1 MGKRDQF
8 QVKNDQEG
16 DQRTVFAPMHNW
28 RFEHDA
34 CGIGFV
40 ADLSGRATHKILDDA
55 LKCLERLAHR
65 GAFDADGKS
74 GDGAGVLCSI
84 PHTMLNRELERVGQQ
99 AHRPGDV
106 AVGML
111 FLPRDPATNAR
122 ARDIITTEL
131 AKRELEILMWRTVV
145 HEPNALGLRAQASLP
160 DIQQVIVARPFTFR
174 TEAEFDQH
182 LYLVRRCIENA
193 ALEAGIHD
201 LYIPS
206 FSCRTVVYKALVSA
220 PSLRRFYI
228 DLNDPDFKVNH
239 CLFHQRYSTNTF
251 PTWERAQPFRFI
263 AHNGEINTVEGNQNW
278 VKARE
283 PELDSLVW
291 GSEIDHLKPIV
302 DTDSSDTGRLDN
314 VVELVTLGG
323 RDLRHT
329 LKMLIPQAWE
339 KDPDMAPAV
348 KGFFRYHSALMEPW
362 DGPASIVFSDGTLI
376 GIALD
381 RNGLRPARYMQ
392 TKDGIVYA
400 GSEIGALDIEP
411 ERIVASGKLGP
422 GMMICADLQ
431 SRRLFTNDEIL
442 RELSTRKPYREW
454 AARQRV
460 RLEEVA
466 QIVIEQPVVN
476 SETLLVKHAQF
487 GWTSE
492 ELTLVV
498 KTMFEDA
505 TEPVGSM
512 GDDTPHAVLS
522 PKPRPLFNYFKQ
534 RFAEVT
540 NPPIDHLRE
549 DQVMSLRVLLGRRG
563 NLLSESEDL
572 AHLIRLNSPVL
583 SNEELKALQ
592 KIDDSAF
599 QSVVLDSTFPVTDD
613 ASRITSP
620 SSATRQTSSLEAAV
634 RKLCADAE
642 RAVRVGASILI
653 VSDKKTGPQRAVIPA
668 LLAVG
673 AVHHHLMRKG
683 LRSKVSIVVESGE
696 ARETH
701 HFAVLLG
708 YGASAINPYLALD
721 TARETVQRGKVRDK
735 SLTESD
741 VVKRYIKA
749 AEKGILKVMSK
760 MGIACVDAYTGAQI
774 FEAVGLSHELID
786 ECFEGTP
793 SRLGGIGHAELEQVV
808 LAWHENAYGRETG
821 DSSLQNAPAGGIE
834 SASAVRSQI
843 ANLQSPVKLEHYGFY
858 KERAGGEMHG
868 YSQRAVHALQKA
880 VRIDGLFEYAGE
892 DEHVTG
898 IARTKVRRF
907 SINGH
912 FDEGFALYKEF
923 AKLYRDPRQPIEPR
937 DLMDVHSDRQPINID
952 EVEPIEQIVKRFS
965 TAAMSLGALSPE
977 AHENLAIAMMR
988 LGGLS
993 NSGEGG
999 EESRRFMEEGNS
1011 GIKQVASGRFG
1022 VTPAYLMSAA
1032 ELQIKMAQG
1041 SKPGEG
1047 GQIPGHKVTDLIAR
1061 VRHTVPGVA
1070 LISPPPHHDIYSIE
1084 DLAQLIYD
1092 LKQINPEALVSV
1104 KLVSQAGVGTIA
1116 AGVAKAM
1123 ADSVLISGHN
1133 GGTGASPLSSI
1144 KNAGLPWELGL
1155 AETQQTL
1162 LANNLRSRIRVRA
1175 DGGLRTGNDVIIA
1188 ALLGADE
1195 YSFGTAPLIAEG
1207 CIMARVC
1214 HLNTCPTG
1222 VATQK
1227 PELRAKFDGKP
1238 EHVMAYMLYVAQD
1251 VREHLALMGYRS
1263 LDEIIGHME
1272 LLTKRCF
1279 DCEQEQ
1285 RESHPAISRDA
1296 RSVAQNEERDRVE
1309 NRNSKI
1315 ESHTSSI
1322 VNQLTLATL
1331 LPEPVK
1337 DRPLRHTEPAP
1348 QHPRNALNEMI
1359 VQDARTAVDEQW
1371 PIKLHYTIKNQDRS
1385 IGARLSGEITK
1396 KYLDGGLPAGT
1407 IEISFR
1413 GYAGQSFGAFTTNGM
1428 RLHLVGAA
1436 NDYVG
1441 KGMRGGEISIRPF
1454 PEVTY
1459 DWSSNH
1465 ILGNTALYGATGG
1478 ALFAAGRAGERF
1490 AVRNSGAC
1498 GVVEGVGEHGCE
1510 YMTGG
1515 VVVVLGSTGRNFAA
1529 GMTGG
1534 MAFVYDP
1541 DGTFV
1546 NRCNTELVDVDRLV
1560 HPGMKKLVKSLLRRH
1575 YELTNSPRARELLTN
1590 WEELSLA
1597 FRRVLPKDRVA
1608 EIESVNEFSD
1618 FQQT

>member
-1 MGKRDQF
+1 VGVFYFRRNDFDQGLNTGDNMGKRDQL
-8 QVKNDQEG
+8 QNSNDLEG
-16 DQRTVFAPMHNW
+16 DQRSVIAPMHNW

-84 PHTMLNRELERVGQQ
+84 PHTMLNRELERIGLH
-99 AHRPGDV
+99 AHRPGDI

-111 FLPRDPATNAR
+111 FLPRDPIANAR
-122 ARDIITTEL
+122 ARDIITAEL
-131 AKRELEILMWRTVV
+131 ARRELEILMWRTVV
-145 HEPNALGLRAQASLP
+145 HEPNALGARAIATLP
-160 DIQQVIVARPFTFR
+160 DIQQVIIARPFSFR

-193 ALEAGIHD
+193 ALAAGITD

-278 VKARE
+278 MKARE

-291 GSEIDHLKPIV
+291 GSEVDHIKPIV

-314 VVELVTLGG
+314 VVELVALGG

-339 KDPDMAPAV
+339 KDPDMPPAV

-392 TKDGIVYA
+392 TKDGVVYA
-400 GSEIGALDIEP
+400 GSEIGALDVDP
-411 ERIVASGKLGP
+411 DRIAASGKLGP
-422 GMMICADLQ
+422 GAMICADLQ

-442 RELSTRKPYREW
+442 RDLSTRKPYREW
-454 AARQRV
+454 AARNRV

-476 SETLLVKHAQF
+476 SEALLVKHAQF

-583 SNEELKALQ
+583 SNEELKAMQ

-599 QSVVLDSTFPVTDD
+599 QSVVLDATFPVLSAESKVLSDD
-613 ASRITSP
+613 SAFSP
-620 SSATRQTSSLEAAV
+620 PHSALESAV

-653 VSDKKTGPQRAVIPA
+653 ISDRKTGPQRAVIPA

-683 LRSKVSIVVESGE
+683 LRSKASLVVESGE

-735 SLTESD
+735 SLTEGD

-774 FEAVGLSHELID
+774 FEAVGLSHDLID

-793 SRLGGIGHAELEQVV
+793 SRLGGISYPELELVV
-808 LAWHENAYGRETG
+808 LAWHANAFPISDLRLSVE
-821 DSSLQNAPAGGIE
+821 AG
-834 SASAVRSQI
+834 ASAKP
-843 ANLQSPVKLEHYGFY
+843 AQSAIKLDHYGFY

-868 YSQRAVHALQKA
+868 YSTKAVHALQKA
-880 VRIDGLFEYAGE
+880 VRLEGIFEYNGE
-892 DEHVTG
+892 TEQITG

-907 SINGH
+907 VVNGH
-912 FDEGFALYKEF
+912 FDEGYQLYKVF
-923 AKLYRDPRQPIEPR
+923 SHLYRDPQQPIEPR
-937 DLMDVHSDRQPINID
+937 DLMDVRSDRQPISID
-952 EVEPIEQIVKRFS
+952 EVESLEKIVRRFS

-1022 VTPAYLMSAA
+1022 VTPAYLMSAS

-1092 LKQINPEALVSV
+1092 LKQINPEAQVSV

-1123 ADSVLISGHN
+1123 ADSVLISGHS

-1175 DGGLRTGNDVIIA
+1175 DGGLRTGTDVMIA

-1227 PELRAKFDGKP
+1227 AELRAKFEGKP
-1238 EHVMAYMLYVAQD
+1238 EHVMAYMLYVAQE
-1251 VREHLALMGYRS
+1251 VRELLAGMGYRS
-1263 LDEIIGHME
+1263 LDEVIGRMD
-1272 LLTKRCF
+1272 LLVKRCF

-1285 RESHPAISRDA
+1285 RATPSAIQNPQTKIQNHPS
-1296 RSVAQNEERDRVE
+1296 SV
-1309 NRNSKI
+1309 
-1315 ESHTSSI
+1315 
-1322 VNQLTLATL
+1322 VNQLTVATL
-1331 LPEPVK
+1331 LPEPLK

-1459 DWSSNH
+1459 DWSRNH

-1590 WEELSLA
+1590 WEEMSLA

-1608 EIESVNEFSD
+1608 EIESINEFSD